1 MATKKQQKY
10 QAQRRKRRRI
20 RRLIL
25 LAIFLAFIFIPERTV
40 DAVTEEAPVEVV
52 ETAKPVATQQTNVQ
66 SATTQESST
75 NEDSQS
81 QVPNKAKK
89 SSDSFSQQFLD
100 STKPYYTKDKNGLYD
115 LVGPVIDAANLLNT
129 SQYNQLDSFLRNLD
143 ETTGVQIAVLTV
155 PSLNGVALE
164 EFSIRHAEK
173 WQLGQKGVDNGALL
187 VASMEEHALR
197 IETGYGTEGSLTD
210 AKCAQIIRNVLV
222 PNFRDGKYGEGIIE
236 AVNNMAGIITADES
250 LISKSVLSE
259 SSSSSNADDT
269 MDILY
274 IILAAII
281 IFIFIAAVFGNAGS
295 GGSYSGGSYHSSG
308 HSYSGG
314 GHSFSGGGGHF
325 GGGGASGH
333 W

>member
-25 LAIFLAFIFIPERTV
+25 LAIVLAFIFIPERTV

-75 NEDSQS
+75 TEDSQSQS

-143 ETTGVQIAVLTV
+143 ET
-155 PSLNGVALE
+155 
-164 EFSIRHAEK
+164 FSFISI
-173 WQLGQKGVDNGALL
+173 LL
-187 VASMEEHALR
+187 
-197 IETGYGTEGSLTD
+197 
-210 AKCAQIIRNVLV
+210 
-222 PNFRDGKYGEGIIE
+222 
-236 AVNNMAGIITADES
+236 
-250 LISKSVLSE
+250 
-259 SSSSSNADDT
+259 
-269 MDILY
+269 
-274 IILAAII
+274 
-281 IFIFIAAVFGNAGS
+281 
-295 GGSYSGGSYHSSG
+295 
-308 HSYSGG
+308 
-314 GHSFSGGGGHF
+314 
-325 GGGGASGH
+325 
-333 W
+333 